1 MGWAIKFNVQR
12 HWSFFTFISSIWSSF
27 SSSWFIQ
34 LFSVSIFTLFFSKK
48 QADSLLFDSSVW
60 DWKNGTPLSV
70 IDNNNP
76 PHSRITDM
84 KFLNEEDEALLL
96 TGSGKNFTSLTNSK
110 LNKKH
115 HFYRWRSCSS
125 LQKLRSRASSSHQFM
140 ACVKRHGKE

>member
-1 MGWAIKFNVQR
+1 
-12 HWSFFTFISSIWSSF
+12 
-27 SSSWFIQ
+27 

-96 TGSGKNFTSLTNSK
+96 TGSGKNPISLINSK

-115 HFYRWRSCSS
+115 HFYR
-125 LQKLRSRASSSHQFM
+125 
-140 ACVKRHGKE
+140 